1 MLEKV
6 NIEKRQAKLVS
17 CSNITKHNPL
27 GKKCLALQF
36 PFCSQLV
43 FFFSANGLGCRKKRG
58 VLVTRYTPLNPL
70 LSLQKFHPLT
80 FRDIGQAS
88 LAGAANF
95 SNAGYNSSKKNSLIM
110 SVDVNFISPLPC
122 WTHLFLFF
130 SRDKSLRCVCGT
142 ILSWTCN
149 WRGIASGKQANHKLL
164 QTTHTLKN
172 WRRTCELEKTQKK
185 RSDTSLQLVQ
195 TKDVCSEQRQR
206 KD

>member
-1 MLEKV
+1 MFSSP
-6 NIEKRQAKLVS
+6 VS
-17 CSNITKHNPL
+17 F
-27 GKKCLALQF
+27 LQ
-36 PFCSQLV
+36 PVSI
-43 FFFSANGLGCRKKRG
+43 FFLRERVG
-58 VLVTRYTPLNPL
+58 VPQKEGRPRYTPLNPL

-164 QTTHTLKN
+164 QTTNTLKN
-172 WRRTCELEKTQKK
+172 WRRTCEIEKTQKK

-195 TKDVCSEQRQR
+195 TKDVCSEQRQTER
-206 KD
+206 LTF